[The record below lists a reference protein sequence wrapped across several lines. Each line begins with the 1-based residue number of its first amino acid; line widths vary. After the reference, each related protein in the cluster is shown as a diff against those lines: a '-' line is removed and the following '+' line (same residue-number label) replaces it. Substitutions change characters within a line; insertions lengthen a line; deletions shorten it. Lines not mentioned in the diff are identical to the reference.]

1 MKRIIIEYDE
11 KQPSEEQSL
20 DLFSWL
26 RNELDNAGYSTT
38 IMESTIEA
46 DGSSIVSKGDSQ

>member
-26 RNELDNAGYSTT
+26 RNELDNAGYKTT
-38 IMESTIEA
+38 IEESTIA
-46 DGSSIVSKGDSQ
+46 FDGSSIISKGETA